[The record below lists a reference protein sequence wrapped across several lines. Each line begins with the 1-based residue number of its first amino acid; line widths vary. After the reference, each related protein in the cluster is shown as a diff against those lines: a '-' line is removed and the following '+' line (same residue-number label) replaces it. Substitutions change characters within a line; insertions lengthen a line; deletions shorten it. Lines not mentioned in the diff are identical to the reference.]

1 MISNNDERN
10 TINEFNQKRN
20 EEPVIHSTRKLNKEM
35 IPDKYFGGLK
45 FDFIKNPLTEIENC
59 TGIIIKQQPQFFEL
73 ISGFERNIAYHIFGE
88 TAQGY
93 KYLFKCEEDTGCL
106 IRWLCP
112 TGIRK
117 LNMNLIHIDSPNDS
131 SSIKK
136 FGNSLKP
143 FKCPCFCLC
152 RPEIFLTLDESNEN
166 IGKIREPFSCC
177 NSYYE
182 IYDDKDKIK
191 YYVKAKC
198 CQCGLLFSN
207 SIFGKIGEA
216 IFSIID
222 PESNEQVGTIIKK
235 SPIKSNE
242 AEKENYKIIFPDKA
256 NADDK
261 LLLTVL
267 GLMIDY
273 QYFEIDPSKM

>member
-1 MISNNDERN
+1 M
-10 TINEFNQKRN
+10 Q
-20 EEPVIHSTRKLNKEM
+20 
-35 IPDKYFGGLK
+35 
-45 FDFIKNPLTEIENC
+45 
-59 TGIIIKQQPQFFEL
+59 
-73 ISGFERNIAYHIFGE
+73 
-88 TAQGY
+88 
-93 KYLFKCEEDTGCL
+93 
-106 IRWLCP
+106 
-112 TGIRK
+112 
-117 LNMNLIHIDSPNDS
+117 
-131 SSIKK
+131 
-136 FGNSLKP
+136 SLQ
-143 FKCPCFCLC
+143 
-152 RPEIFLTLDESNEN
+152 
-166 IGKIREPFSCC
+166 
-177 NSYYE
+177 

-191 YYVKAKC
+191 YFVKAKC